1 MLSYMYIC
9 PPSVNLIV
17 GHQMVVN
24 SRFYHSLKM
33 NSGKPQLNAITM
45 CIINIPRFECAQCVC
60 FLDLYRFHF
69 VHLSWVVLVRIFSG

>member
-1 MLSYMYIC
+1 M
-9 PPSVNLIV
+9 
-17 GHQMVVN
+17 HQMVVN

-45 CIINIPRFECAQCVC
+45 CIINIPSEYAQCVC